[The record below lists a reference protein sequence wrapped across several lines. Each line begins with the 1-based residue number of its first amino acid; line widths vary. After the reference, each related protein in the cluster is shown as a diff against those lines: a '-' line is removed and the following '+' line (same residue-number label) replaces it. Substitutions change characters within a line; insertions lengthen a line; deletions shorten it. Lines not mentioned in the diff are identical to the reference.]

1 MIEQSAKLA
10 LRAYVFSPN
19 DQNTWVSIKSML
31 SNFLTNV
38 WKEGALQGA
47 KASDAFNVEIGLGS
61 TMTAEDILN
70 GYLRASI
77 FLAVAHPAEFIVVTI
92 EQELAKS

>member
-1 MIEQSAKLA
+1 
-10 LRAYVFSPN
+10 
-19 DQNTWVSIKSML
+19 ML

-38 WKEGALQGA
+38 WKEGALCGA
-47 KASDAFNVEIGLGS
+47 KAADAFNVEIGLGT

-70 GYLRASI
+70 GYLRVSI
-77 FLAVAHPAEFIVVTI
+77 FLAVSHPAEFIVVTV